1 MHGVKKFYSFYNK
14 YKPEKEPVC
23 IDCLT
28 EEAKEL
34 NPPNLFL
41 PYSNL
46 EQDYYFQK
54 KSLLQIIDQANN
66 IKKYEKHIINFQQ
79 LMIRYFS
86 SPWFIRDLLQCFDS
100 DKIKYKKSRNI
111 RKKIEKQ
118 FIHMMELKL
127 LKDPSINS
135 CLYVN

>member
-1 MHGVKKFYSFYNK
+1 MNPMTQSNQSYPASMFIPMNPMNMNIGTLKLCEKHKKPLSFYNK

-23 IDCLT
+23 IDCLI

-46 EQDYYFQK
+46 EQDYFFQK

-86 SPWFIRDLLQCFDS
+86 QDITC
-100 DKIKYKKSRNI
+100 
-111 RKKIEKQ
+111 
-118 FIHMMELKL
+118 
-127 LKDPSINS
+127 
-135 CLYVN
+135 C